1 MREILLVGVGGFVG
15 AVLRY
20 SVGVGLAQVAFPAAT
35 LVVNVAGSFCLGLV
49 VALLERGVLDPMHR
63 HALAVGLLGA
73 LTTFSTFS
81 VETIRL
87 LENGAPSTAVL
98 SVAANVVLALAAA
111 WTGLR
116 LAG

>member
-1 MREILLVGVGGFVG
+1 MRELLLVGAGGFVG
-15 AVLRY
+15 AVLRHF
-20 SVGVGLAQVAFPAAT
+20 VAVGLAHLAFPAAT
-35 LVVNVAGSFCLGLV
+35 LVVNVVGSFCLGLV
-49 VALLERGVLDPMHR
+49 AALLDRGVLDPMHK

-87 LENGAPSTAVL
+87 LENGAHATAIL
-98 SVAANVVLALAAA
+98 SVAANIVLALAAA
-111 WTGLR
+111 WIGLR